1 MFPRFSHVG
10 THHEHHRI
18 NIDPQH
24 RTSLGKPLLRLDDKN
39 TRTVSSFIR
48 SLLRLIVRFFSFL
61 CSFEGVV
68 KGEGGDEENDDDVQ
82 EKDVLACIAK
92 KYPPFSYFS
101 EPWGTLTIA

>member
-1 MFPRFSHVG
+1 MFPCFHM
-10 THHEHHRI
+10 TTCIHEHHGI
-18 NIDPQH
+18 NRDS
-24 RTSLGKPLLRLDDKN
+24 TASDLLGKPLLRLDDKN

-68 KGEGGDEENDDDVQ
+68 KGEGHEENDDDVQ
-82 EKDVLACIAK
+82 EKDVLACITK
-92 KYPPFSYFS
+92 KYPPSSYFS